1 MKLWEWHIALLSI
14 PIDRF
19 GPQSR
24 PVRTLLR
31 FANAVG
37 RSLILPIVWLDEW
50 QSASTLAPS
59 TLASVT
65 SPDLGDGSTT
75 VSSIDLPPIHLYRF
89 GGAIVASASSAFAL
103 RDSVVIERVPGIN
116 GARCVLEGGEITLQR
131 GRAAAVDARSPER
144 VERGFF
150 LAGYGYWNYYHWL
163 IELLPKLAYWRMLD
177 AEFRSWPLLI
187 GESVPRLP
195 SFLDA
200 LELFAPGAPTYVLED
215 HRRYAVDDLLHISAP
230 NIVPFNLRGH
240 ARHLMTDVRLNPAT
254 VADWRQRVGLQQP
267 RQLGERRLF
276 LARKGPRR
284 LYNQD
289 AAIAELRDLG
299 FEPVFLEEMSLREQA
314 DVVSDAEMIV
324 GPSGAAWTN
333 LLFATPGAKGL
344 CWVNERVR
352 TFAGFSTLAHAVGVK
367 LRYSVYT
374 PDGPGDHYSANY
386 TMDVSDLRRRVAA
399 LLTA

>member
-1 MKLWEWHIALLSI
+1 MKLWKWYITLLSI
-14 PIDRF
+14 PIDGF
-19 GPQSR
+19 GAQSR
-24 PVRTLLR
+24 PGRALLR

-50 QSASTLAPS
+50 QYASTLAPS

-65 SPDLGDGSTT
+65 SPDFGDGST

-103 RDSVVIERVPGIN
+103 RDSVVIERVPGMN
-116 GARCVLEGGEITLQR
+116 SARCVFDGGEITLQR
-131 GRAAAVDARSPER
+131 GRAAAVDARSPEPL
-144 VERGFF
+144 ERGFF
-150 LAGYGYWNYYHWL
+150 LGGYGYWNYYHWL
-163 IELLPKLAYWRMLD
+163 IELLPKLAYWGMLD

-215 HRRYAVDDLLHISAP
+215 HRRYEVGDLLHISGP
-230 NIVPFNLRGH
+230 NIVAVNLRPH
-240 ARHLMTDVRLNPAT
+240 ARPLMTDVHLNPAT
-254 VADWRQRVGLQQP
+254 VADWRQRMGLQEP
-267 RQLGERRLF
+267 RQLGDRRLF
-276 LARKGPRR
+276 LARKSPRR

-289 AAIAELRDLG
+289 AAISELRHLG
-299 FEPVFLEEMSLREQA
+299 FEPVFLEDMSLREQA
-314 DVVSDAEMIV
+314 DVVSDAAVIV

-344 CWVNERVR
+344 CWVDERVR
-352 TFAGFSTLAHAVGVK
+352 TFAGFSTLAHAVGVQ
-367 LRYSVYT
+367 LHYSVYT
-374 PDGPGDHYSANY
+374 PDGPDHYYSANY
-386 TMDVSDLRRRVAA
+386 TVDVSDLRRRVEE